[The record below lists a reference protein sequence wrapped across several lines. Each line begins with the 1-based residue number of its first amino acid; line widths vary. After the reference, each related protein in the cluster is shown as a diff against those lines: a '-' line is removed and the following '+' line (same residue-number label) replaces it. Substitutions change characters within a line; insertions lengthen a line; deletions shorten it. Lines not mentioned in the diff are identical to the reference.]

1 MGAAMT
7 MILTDIDARGVAT
20 VTLNRPE
27 IHNAFNDEVIA
38 GLTTIFRDLGANP
51 AVRIVVLRGAGKSFS
66 AGGDLNWMR
75 RMAGYSR
82 EENLT
87 DAIGLATMLR
97 TLNELPKPTLAVIHG
112 HCFAGAVG
120 LVAACDIAIAADPV
134 QFALTE
140 VRLGLIPATIGPYVV
155 AAMGARACRRYFLT
169 AERFGVA
176 EAHRLGLVH
185 EVVGSDGLDAAAER
199 HIENL
204 LAAGPLALAA
214 AKDLIRA
221 VDGPVTDAMVAD
233 TAARIADARSGEEG
247 REGLSAFFDKRKP
260 GWVK

>member
-1 MGAAMT
+1 MSD
-7 MILTDIDARGVAT
+7 ILTSIDPRGVAT

-27 IHNAFNDEVIA
+27 IHNAFNDTVIA
-38 GLTTIFRDLGANP
+38 DLAGIFRRLGDDP
-51 AVRIVVLRGAGKSFS
+51 AVRILVLRGNGKSFS

-75 RMAGYSR
+75 RMAGYSQ
-82 EENLT
+82 EENVA
-87 DAIGLATMLR
+87 DAMGLATMLR
-97 TLNELPKPTLAVIHG
+97 TLNECPKPTLAVIHG

-120 LVAACDIAIAADPV
+120 LVAACDIAIAADAV

-169 AERFGVA
+169 AERFGAA

-185 EVVGSDGLDAAAER
+185 EVVGPDDLDAATER
-199 HIENL
+199 HIAHL
-204 LAAGPLALAA
+204 LAGGPMALAA

-221 VDGPVTDAMVAD
+221 VDGPVSDAMMAD
-233 TAARIADARSGEEG
+233 TAARIANARAGAEG
-247 REGLSAFFDKRKP
+247 REGLASFFDKRKP

>member
-1 MGAAMT
+1 

-27 IHNAFNDEVIA
+27 IHNAFNDTVIA
-38 GLTTIFRDLGANP
+38 ELTRLFRDLGANP
-51 AVRIVVLRGAGKSFS
+51 AVRILVLRGAGKSFS

-82 EENLT
+82 AENLT

-97 TLNELPKPTLAVIHG
+97 TLNELPKPTIAAIHG

-140 VRLGLIPATIGPYVV
+140 VRLGLVPATIGPYVV
-155 AAMGARACRRYFLT
+155 AAMSARACRRYFLT
-169 AERFGVA
+169 AERFSAA
-176 EAHRLGLVH
+176 EANRLGLVH
-185 EVVGSDGLDAAAER
+185 EVVSSDGLNDAVER
-199 HIENL
+199 QIEHL
-204 LAAGPLALAA
+204 LAAGPLSLAA

-247 REGLSAFFDKRKP
+247 REGLSAFFDKRQP

>member
-1 MGAAMT
+1 MS
-7 MILTDIDARGVAT
+7 DIITSIDPCGVVT

-27 IHNAFNDEVIA
+27 IHNAFNDTVIA
-38 GLTTIFRDLGANP
+38 DLTGIFQRLGNDP
-51 AVRIVVLRGAGKSFS
+51 AVRVIVLRGAGKSFS

-75 RMAGYSR
+75 RMASYSR
-82 EENLT
+82 EENVA
-87 DAIGLATMLR
+87 DAMGLATMLR
-97 TLNELPKPTLAVIHG
+97 TLNECPKPTLAVIHG

-120 LVAACDIAIAADPV
+120 LVAACDIAIAADAV

-169 AERFGVA
+169 AERFGAV
-176 EAHRLGLVH
+176 EAHQLGLVH
-185 EVVGSDGLDAAAER
+185 EVVGPDDLDAATKR
-199 HIENL
+199 HIANL
-204 LAAGPLALAA
+204 LAGGPLALAA
-214 AKDLIRA
+214 AKGLIRA

-233 TAARIADARSGEEG
+233 TAARIADARAGDEG
-247 REGLSAFFDKRKP
+247 REGLASFFDKRKP

>member
-1 MGAAMT
+1 MSD
-7 MILTDIDARGVAT
+7 ILTSIDPRGVAT

-27 IHNAFNDEVIA
+27 IHNAFNDTVIA
-38 GLTTIFRDLGANP
+38 ELTDIFRRLGDDP
-51 AVRIVVLRGAGKSFS
+51 AVRVLVLRGTGKSFS

-75 RMAGYSR
+75 RMAGYDFAQ
-82 EENLT
+82 NQA
-87 DAIGLATMLR
+87 DAMGLATMLR
-97 TLNELPKPTLAVIHG
+97 TLNECPKPTLAVIHG

-120 LVAACDIAIAADPV
+120 LVAACDIAIAADAV

-155 AAMGARACRRYFLT
+155 AAMGGRACRRYFLT
-169 AERFGVA
+169 AERFDAA

-185 EVVGSDGLDAAAER
+185 EVVGPDDLDAAAER
-199 HIENL
+199 HIANL
-204 LAAGPLALAA
+204 LAGGPMALAA

-221 VDGPVTDAMVAD
+221 VDGPVTDAMMAD
-233 TAARIADARSGEEG
+233 TANRIALARASEEG
-247 REGLSAFFDKRKP
+247 REGLASFFDKRKP

>member
-1 MGAAMT
+1 MSD
-7 MILTDIDARGVAT
+7 ILTSIDPRGVAT

-27 IHNAFNDEVIA
+27 VHNAFNDTVIA
-38 GLTTIFRDLGANP
+38 ELTAIFRRLGDDP
-51 AVRIVVLRGAGKSFS
+51 AVRVLLLRGAGKSFS

-82 EENLT
+82 EENVA
-87 DAIGLATMLR
+87 DAMGLATMLR
-97 TLNELPKPTLAVIHG
+97 TLNECPKPTLAVIHG
-112 HCFAGAVG
+112 PCFAGAVG
-120 LVAACDIAIAADPV
+120 LVAACDIAIAADAV

-155 AAMGARACRRYFLT
+155 AAIGARACRRYFLT
-169 AERFGVA
+169 AERFGAA

-185 EVVGSDGLDAAAER
+185 EVVGPDDLDAATER
-199 HIENL
+199 HIANL
-204 LAAGPLALAA
+204 LAGGPLALAA
-214 AKDLIRA
+214 AKGLIRA

-233 TAARIADARSGEEG
+233 TAARIADARAGDEG
-247 REGLSAFFDKRKP
+247 REGLASFFDKRKP

>member
-1 MGAAMT
+1 MGGDMHD
-7 MILTDIDARGVAT
+7 ILTDIDARGVAT

-27 IHNAFNDEVIA
+27 IHNAFNDLVIA
-38 GLTTIFRDLGANP
+38 ELTGIFRRLGHDP
-51 AVRIVVLRGAGKSFS
+51 AVRVIVLRGNGKSFS

-82 EENLT
+82 EENFA
-87 DAIGLATMLR
+87 DAVDLATMLR
-97 TLNELPKPTLAVIHG
+97 TLNECSKPTLAVIHG

-185 EVVGSDGLDAAAER
+185 EVVGLDGLDAAAER
-199 HIENL
+199 HIANL
-204 LAAGPLALAA
+204 LSGGPLALAA
-214 AKDLIRA
+214 AKELIRA

-233 TAARIADARSGEEG
+233 TAARIADARSGAEG
-247 REGLSAFFDKRKP
+247 REGLTSFFDKRQP

>member
-1 MGAAMT
+1 MS
-7 MILTDIDARGVAT
+7 DIITNIDLRGVAT

-27 IHNAFNDEVIA
+27 VHNAFNDTVIA
-38 GLTTIFRDLGANP
+38 DLTDIFRRLGNDP
-51 AVRIVVLRGAGKSFS
+51 AVRVIVLRGVGKSFS

-82 EENLT
+82 EENVA
-87 DAIGLATMLR
+87 DAMGLATMLR
-97 TLNELPKPTLAVIHG
+97 TLNECPKPTLAVIHG

-120 LVAACDIAIAADPV
+120 LVAACDIAIAADAV

-169 AERFGVA
+169 AERFDA
-176 EAHRLGLVH
+176 ATALRLGLVH
-185 EVVGSDGLDAAAER
+185 EVVTADALNAAAEAA
-199 HIENL
+199 IANL
-204 LAAGPLALAA
+204 LLGGPRALAA
-214 AKDLIRA
+214 AKALIPA
-221 VDGPVTDAMVAD
+221 VDGPLDDAMLAD
-233 TAARIADARSGEEG
+233 TAARIAEARAGDEG
-247 REGLSAFFDKRKP
+247 REGLASFFDKRKP

>member
-1 MGAAMT
+1 
-7 MILTDIDARGVAT
+7 MILTDIDDRGVAT

-38 GLTTIFRDLGANP
+38 ALTRIFRDLGANP
-51 AVRIVVLRGAGKSFS
+51 AVRIVLLRGAGKSFS

-97 TLNELPKPTLAVIHG
+97 TLNELPKPTISVIHG

-169 AERFGVA
+169 AERFSVA

-185 EVVGSDGLDAAAER
+185 EVVGSDGLNDAVER
-199 HIENL
+199 QIDHL

-221 VDGPVTDAMVAD
+221 VDGPVTDAMMTD
-233 TAARIADARSGEEG
+233 TAARIADARSGDEG
-247 REGLSAFFDKRKP
+247 REGLSAFFDKRQP

>member
-1 MGAAMT
+1 MPD
-7 MILTDIDARGVAT
+7 ILTHIDARGVAS

-27 IHNAFNDEVIA
+27 IHNAFNDQVIA
-38 GLTTIFRDLGANP
+38 DLTAIFRQLGADP
-51 AVRIVVLRGAGKSFS
+51 AVRVVTLRGNGKSFS
-66 AGGDLNWMR
+66 AGGDLNWMK
-75 RMAGYSR
+75 RMAGYDR
-82 EENLT
+82 AENLA
-87 DAIGLATMLR
+87 DAMGLATMLR
-97 TLNELPKPTLAVIHG
+97 TLNELPKPTLAIIHG

-169 AERFGVA
+169 AERFGVQ

-185 EVVGSDGLDAAAER
+185 EVVGLDDLDAAAER
-199 HIENL
+199 CIDNL
-204 LAAGPLALAA
+204 LAGGPAALSA
-214 AKDLIRA
+214 AKALIRV

-233 TAARIADARSGEEG
+233 TAARIADARSGAEG
-247 REGLSAFFDKRKP
+247 REGLASFFDKRKP
-260 GWVK
+260 GWVQ

>member
-1 MGAAMT
+1 MSD
-7 MILTDIDARGVAT
+7 ILISIDPRGVAT

-27 IHNAFNDEVIA
+27 IHNAFNDVVIA
-38 GLTTIFRDLGANP
+38 DLTGIFQRLGDDH
-51 AVRIVVLRGAGKSFS
+51 AVRVIVLRGAGKSFS

-82 EENLT
+82 EENVA
-87 DAIGLATMLR
+87 DAMGLATMLR
-97 TLNELPKPTLAVIHG
+97 TLNECPKPTLAVIHG

-120 LVAACDIAIAADPV
+120 LVAACDIAIAADAV

-169 AERFGVA
+169 AERFGAA

-185 EVVGSDGLDAAAER
+185 EVVGPDDLDAATER
-199 HIENL
+199 HIANL
-204 LAAGPLALAA
+204 LAGGPLALAA
-214 AKDLIRA
+214 AKGLIRA

-233 TAARIADARSGEEG
+233 TAARIAEARAGEEG
-247 REGLSAFFDKRKP
+247 REGLASFFDKRKP

>member
-1 MGAAMT
+1 MGEKMAD
-7 MILTDIDARGVAT
+7 ILTDIDARGVAT
-20 VTLNRPE
+20 ITLNRPE
-27 IHNAFNDEVIA
+27 IHNAFNDTVIA
-38 GLTTIFRDLGANP
+38 ELTAIFRRLGEDKD
-51 AVRIVVLRGAGKSFS
+51 VRAVVLRGNGPSFS

-82 EENLT
+82 DENYA
-87 DAIGLATMLR
+87 DAMHLATMLR
-97 TLNELPKPTLAVIHG
+97 TLNELPKPTIAIIHG

-120 LVAACDIAIAADPV
+120 LVAACDIAIAADGV

-185 EVVGSDGLDAAAER
+185 EIVGHDDLNATAER
-199 HIENL
+199 IITHL
-204 LAAGPLALAA
+204 LAGGPHALAA
-214 AKDLIRA
+214 AKDLIRD
-221 VDGPVTDAMVAD
+221 VDGPVDDAMVAD
-233 TAARIADARSGEEG
+233 TADRIAAARSGDEG
-247 REGLSAFFDKRKP
+247 REGLSSFFDKRKP

>member
-1 MGAAMT
+1 MNE
-7 MILTDIDARGVAT
+7 ILTGIDGRGIAT

-38 GLTTIFRDLGANP
+38 GLTSLFRDLGANP
-51 AVRIVVLRGAGKSFS
+51 AVRVVVLRGAGKSFS

-82 EENLT
+82 EENYA
-87 DAIGLATMLR
+87 DAVGLATMLR
-97 TLNELPKPTLAVIHG
+97 TLNELPKPTIAVIHG

-185 EVVGSDGLDAAAER
+185 EVVGLDGLDDAAER
-199 HIENL
+199 HIEQL
-204 LAAGPLALAA
+204 LLGGPLALAA
-214 AKDLIRA
+214 SKDLIRA
-221 VDGPVTDAMVAD
+221 VDRPLDDAVMAD
-233 TAARIADARSGEEG
+233 TASRIADARSGDEG
-247 REGLSAFFDKRKP
+247 REGLSSFFDKRKP

>member
-1 MGAAMT
+1 MGGQA
-7 MILTDIDARGVAT
+7 MILTDIDDRGVAT

-27 IHNAFNDEVIA
+27 IHNAFNDAVIA
-38 GLTTIFRDLGANP
+38 GLTTIFRDLGANTS
-51 AVRIVVLRGAGKSFS
+51 VRVVVLRGNGKSFS

-75 RMAGYSR
+75 RMASYSR
-82 EENLT
+82 DENLT

-97 TLNELPKPTLAVIHG
+97 TLNELPKPTIAVIHG

-155 AAMGARACRRYFLT
+155 AAMGVRACRRYFLT

-185 EVVGSDGLDAAAER
+185 EVVGIDGLNDAVER
-199 HIENL
+199 QIEHL
-204 LAAGPLALAA
+204 LAAGPRALAA

-221 VDGPVTDAMVAD
+221 VDGPVTDAMVTD

-247 REGLSAFFDKRKP
+247 REGLSAFFDKRQP